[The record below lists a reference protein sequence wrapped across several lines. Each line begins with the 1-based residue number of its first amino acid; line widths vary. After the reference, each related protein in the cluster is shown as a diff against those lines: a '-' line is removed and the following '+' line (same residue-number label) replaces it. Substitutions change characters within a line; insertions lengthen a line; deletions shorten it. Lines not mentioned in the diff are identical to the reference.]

1 MQTTIYSAH
10 DEQELMARLW
20 SPAIKNNPLAF
31 VMYVF
36 PWGEKG
42 TPLEHFDGPRKLGD
56 DMDAV
61 HQDRVN
67 DDHIG
72 QQREPATLG
81 DLGRDNQVA
90 GDGDEQPL
98 V

>member
-42 TPLEHFDGPRKLGD
+42 TPLEHFDGPRKWQRDVLLQIGE
-56 DMDAV
+56 
-61 HQDRVN
+61 
-67 DDHIG
+67 HIKRNNG
-72 QQREPATLG
+72 KITLIRCG
-81 DLGRDNQVA
+81 
-90 GDGDEQPL
+90 
-98 V
+98 

>member
-42 TPLEHFDGPRKLGD
+42 TPL
-56 DMDAV
+56 
-61 HQDRVN
+61 
-67 DDHIG
+67 
-72 QQREPATLG
+72 
-81 DLGRDNQVA
+81 
-90 GDGDEQPL
+90 
-98 V
+98 